1 MLNFN
6 DVEPDNN
13 TGEFQLIPNNTIARA
28 VLTLQGGD
36 TQIPEFGQGNFFKS
50 SSTGKRSKW
59 LPLEFT
65 IVGGTHNSRKVWH
78 RLFVD
83 GDKMS
88 ERNVP
93 IAKEIGLKTMR
104 LIIESSRGIKP
115 DDNSPEAQQGRQLN
129 TIEQLNGMELCIKIG
144 IEEGTNGYEDRNRM
158 IAPLTPNQSGYIGS
172 NSGQST
178 HDFGNGSEFNPPV
191 TQNQNQSVNPSGAKS
206 PVPNWAK

>member
-6 DVEPDNN
+6 DVQPDSNS
-13 TGEFQLIPNNTIARA
+13 GEFELIPNNTIARV

-50 SSTGKRSKW
+50 SSTGKRAKW

-65 IVGGTHNSRKVWH
+65 IVGGGHNGRKVWH

-93 IAKEIGLKTMR
+93 IAKEIGLRTMR
-104 LIIESSRGIKP
+104 AIIESARGIDP
-115 DDNSPEAQQGRQLN
+115 SDSSPQAQQGRQLN
-129 TIEQLNGMELCIKIG
+129 SIEQLNGMELCIKIG
-144 IEEGTNGYEDRNRM
+144 IEEGTNGYADRNRM
-158 IAPLTPNQSGYIGS
+158 VAPLTPNQRLHCGEVLILM
-172 NSGQST
+172 
-178 HDFGNGSEFNPPV
+178 
-191 TQNQNQSVNPSGAKS
+191 
-206 PVPNWAK
+206 